1 MSKSK
6 DFLAPDEVEPLGPT
20 AIDPPLKPIGGNQD
34 WHEELD
40 AGREDAPTSAHENR
54 GWRALKPF

>member
-1 MSKSK
+1 MARAK
-6 DFLAPDEVEPLGPT
+6 DFLPADEVEPLSPT
-20 AIDPPLKPIGGNQD
+20 AIDPPLKPIDGNKD

-40 AGREDAPTSAHENR
+40 AGRDDAPTSAHEDE